1 MTAQSAL
8 TPADLRLL
16 AEAGGAAPSLHNSQP
31 WRFRPTADG
40 CGIEVHADP
49 GRAVPLADAN
59 GAALHIAAGAALF
72 NLRVAAAHLGRG
84 AAVRLLPDPADPQ
97 LLAVLDLT
105 PPATKASTTG
115 TPTAGTPTA
124 GPAGPFG
131 RDLRDLHPAIA
142 ERHSSRQPFTNRD
155 VPEAVAAE
163 LIAAAREEGVALA
176 VLEEAGVRR
185 VLAVTA
191 EAEDRIAHDPARQAE
206 TRSWLRPDTAG
217 APGAV
222 DGLPYAVLGP
232 QDHDARVPMREFAG
246 RPPHHDGPA
255 QPSQRFEALPQ
266 LCTLVTPGDGPA
278 DWLRTGQALER
289 VWLLVTLH
297 GLRLTVWHQAVEW
310 GDLRWR
316 LRDPA
321 DGPGHVQLVLRV
333 GYGPPGAATPRRPL
347 TDVLE
352 APVPSSGPAPA

>member
-1 MTAQSAL
+1 MTQSAL

-16 AEAGGAAPSLHNSQP
+16 AAAGGAAPSLHNSQP
-31 WRFRPTADG
+31 WRFRPTPDG
-40 CGIEVHADP
+40 GGIEVLADP
-49 GRAVPLADAN
+49 DRSVPLADAN
-59 GAALHIAAGAALF
+59 GAALHIAAGAALL
-72 NLRVAAAHLGRG
+72 NLRVAAARLGRR
-84 AAVRLLPDPADPQ
+84 AAVRLLPDPAEPR
-97 LLAVLDLT
+97 LLAVLDL
-105 PPATKASTTG
+105 AG
-115 TPTAGTPTA
+115 PTAGEDSPA
-124 GPAGPFG
+124 AGPFG
-131 RDLRDLHPAIA
+131 RDLYPAIA

-176 VLEEAGVRR
+176 VLEEGGVRR
-185 VLAVTA
+185 VLEVTA

-206 TRSWLRPDTAG
+206 TRSWLRPDTG
-217 APGAV
+217 EAPA

-246 RPPHHDGPA
+246 RPPHHEGPL

-266 LCTLVTPGDGPA
+266 LCTLATAGDGPA

-289 VWLLVTLH
+289 VWLLATVH
-297 GLRLTVWHQAVEW
+297 GLRLTVLHQAVEW
-310 GDLRWR
+310 PDLRWR

-321 DGPGHVQLVLRV
+321 EGPGHVQLVLRV

-347 TDVLE
+347 ADVLDP
-352 APVPSSGPAPA
+352 PVSGGPAPA

>member
-1 MTAQSAL
+1 MTQSAL

-16 AEAGGAAPSLHNSQP
+16 AAAGGAAPSLHNSQP
-31 WRFRPTADG
+31 WRFRPTPDG
-40 CGIEVHADP
+40 GGVEVLADP
-49 GRAVPLADAN
+49 DRSVPLADAS

-72 NLRVAAAHLGRG
+72 NLRVAASHLGRE
-84 AAVRLLPDPADPQ
+84 ATVRLLPDPADPH
-97 LLAVLDLT
+97 LLAVLDL
-105 PPATKASTTG
+105 S
-115 TPTAGTPTA
+115 
-124 GPAGPFG
+124 GPADDAADGPFG
-131 RDLRDLHPAIA
+131 PDLYPAIA
-142 ERHSSRQPFTNRD
+142 ARHSSRQPFTNRD

-185 VLAVTA
+185 VLEVTA

-206 TRSWLRPDTAG
+206 TRSWLRPNTGGDAG
-217 APGAV
+217 GDAGGDKG

-246 RPPHHDGPA
+246 RPPHHEGPP

-266 LCTLVTPGDGPA
+266 LCTLATAGDGPV
-278 DWLRTGQALER
+278 DWIRTGQALER
-289 VWLLVTLH
+289 VWLLLTAH

-310 GDLRWR
+310 PDLRWR

-321 DGPGHVQLVLRV
+321 EGPGHVQLVLRV

-347 TDVLE
+347 EDVLDLPT
-352 APVPSSGPAPA
+352 A